1 MLGKPRL
8 ISRHGSCNLCALY
21 QIDQLI
27 TEPTRVTSTLAILI
41 LTNIDQNNFQ
51 DPALFTLEYLTIA
64 WFTLKEN
71 LFHRNLEKLP
81 CREVRNFKNFFE
93 SDFIQDISLLPWD
106 MVYQSAGKYGNR
118 SFSKLLIDLPLFE

>member
-27 TEPTRVTSTLAILI
+27 TEPTRVTSTLATLIDLI
-41 LTNIDQNNFQ
+41 LTNIDQNIFQ
-51 DPALFTLEYLTIA
+51 DPALFTL
-64 WFTLKEN
+64 KN

-81 CREVRNFKNFFE
+81 CREVRKNVFQ
-93 SDFIQDISLLPWD
+93 SDFIQDISLFPWD

-118 SFSKLLIDLPLFE
+118 SFSKLLQLIDLPFFE